1 MDFASVLKG
10 RGAERILVTL
20 LERGGYRVT
29 RLGVE
34 ELFDEVK
41 YLELPAYLQL
51 GLPEAL
57 RALPDLLVAD
67 PGVSWARLIEV
78 KFRRRFDRQ
87 GAEELYA
94 ALAYQRKWWS
104 ESHAVVM
111 IAEPF
116 VAGGRFHQDHIRVI
130 PAREEN
136 ALRFPAPVGHQSENQ
151 VAETVWNQLP
161 MLTRLF
167 KFQDFEVFGE
177 ERGLKRGQDF
187 GRQLTTSHRPS
198 RSCLASSCPRRA
210 EPSLAE

>member
-10 RGAERILVTL
+10 RVAERILVTL

-41 YLELPAYLQL
+41 YLELPAYLRL

-57 RALPDLLVAD
+57 RSLPDLLVAD
-67 PGVSWARLIEV
+67 PGVSWARLLEV
-78 KFRRRFDRQ
+78 KFRRRFDRH
-87 GAEELYA
+87 GAEELRA
-94 ALAYQRKWWS
+94 TLAYQRKWWS

-116 VAGGRFHQDHIRVI
+116 VEDGRFHQDYIRVI
-130 PAREEN
+130 PAGEEN
-136 ALRFPAPVGHQSENQ
+136 ALRFPAPVRRQSEDQ

-167 KFQDFEVFGE
+167 KFRDFEVFGE
-177 ERGLKRGQDF
+177 ERGHQRGQDF
-187 GRQLTTSHRPS
+187 WQAADYITQAIKELS
-198 RSCLASSCPRRA
+198 RL
-210 EPSLAE
+210 